1 MKTIIFTG
9 IALIL
14 IASAFGINDYY
25 KAKKKGEFTKLYHD
39 VPDTVVE
46 KVTSVPIVIPGSG
59 SPAAANDK
67 TDPVV
72 SKMIKENRRRSL
84 RLQDYSRGRIP
95 EPSIEELTPVDSTN
109 PKVEQPVKPEEKIVT
124 EETAPRRISL
134 NQFSRAPLIPERR
147 TVMLVDTTVKL
158 FPKSSPTV
166 FSSLK

>member
-1 MKTIIFTG
+1 MKTIIFMG
-9 IALIL
+9 IGLIA

-25 KAKKKGEFTKLYHD
+25 KAKKNGEFTKLYRD

-46 KVTSVPIVIPGSG
+46 KVGSVPIVIPGSG
-59 SPAAANDK
+59 APAAANDK

-95 EPSIEELTPVDSTN
+95 EPSIEEFTPIDSAAT
-109 PKVEQPVKPEEKIVT
+109 KVEQPVKPEEKIET

-134 NQFSRAPLIPERR
+134 NQFSRAPLRVRRR
-147 TVMLVDTTVKL
+147 TVVVRTVDSTVNGAV
-158 FPKSSPTV
+158 SQ
-166 FSSLK
+166 